1 MFSLSGRA
9 AFVTGAGRGL
19 GAGIAR
25 GLAEAGARVAL
36 ADIDGDAVQAV
47 AAAIR
52 SEGGECLAMPLDV
65 RDEAA
70 FARCFDAAVQR
81 FGAIDV
87 MVNNAAL
94 TPSTSLWDIAAE
106 EWDDVMAVNLRG
118 SFFGCRI
125 AGRQMRERGSG
136 RIVNLSSMA
145 GQQASTATGAHYAA
159 SKAALLALTR
169 SFAQELAPHG
179 VTVNAI
185 APAAIRSPLL
195 DAMDESR
202 RRALQATIPLGRF
215 GEGREVAAAV
225 VYLASEAGAFTTGAT
240 LDLNGGRFMR

>member
-1 MFSLSGRA
+1 MFSLAGRA

-19 GAGIAR
+19 GEAIAR
-25 GLAEAGARVAL
+25 GLAQAGARIAL
-36 ADIDGDAVQAV
+36 VDIDDGAVQAV
-47 AAAIR
+47 ATAMH
-52 SEGGECLAMPLDV
+52 SEGRECMAMPLDV

-70 FARCFDAAVQR
+70 FGRCFDAAVKR

-94 TPSTSLWDIAAE
+94 TSSTSLWDIDAE
-106 EWDDVMAVNLRG
+106 EWDNVMAVNLRG

-125 AGRQMRERGSG
+125 AGRHMRERGSG
-136 RIVNLSSMA
+136 RIINLSSMA
-145 GQQASTATGAHYAA
+145 GQQPSHATGAHYAA

-169 SFAQELAPHG
+169 SFAQELAPSG
-179 VTVNAI
+179 VMVNAI
-185 APAAIRSPLL
+185 APAAIRSPAL
-195 DAMDESR
+195 DAMDASR
-202 RRALQATIPLGRF
+202 QRALQATIPLGRF
-215 GEGREVAAAV
+215 GDGREVASAV

>member
-1 MFSLSGRA
+1 MFPLSGQA

-19 GAGIAR
+19 GEAIAR

-36 ADIDGDAVQAV
+36 ADIDGEAVQAV
-47 AAAIR
+47 AAAMQA
-52 SEGGECLAMPLDV
+52 EGRECIAMRLDV

-70 FARCFDAAVQR
+70 FERCFHAAVER

-87 MVNNAAL
+87 MVNNAAV
-94 TPSTSLWDIAAE
+94 TPSTSLWDISAE
-106 EWDDVMAVNLRG
+106 EWDNVMAVNLRG
-118 SFFGCRI
+118 GFFGCRI
-125 AGRQMRERGSG
+125 AGRHMRGRGSG
-136 RIVNLSSMA
+136 RIINLSSMA

-169 SFAQELAPHG
+169 SFAQELAPEG

-185 APAAIRSPLL
+185 APAAIRSPVL
-195 DAMDESR
+195 DGMDESR
-202 RRALQATIPLGRF
+202 RRAVQAAIPLGRF
-215 GEGREVAAAV
+215 GEAREVAGAV

>member
-1 MFSLSGRA
+1 MFSLSGQA

-19 GAGIAR
+19 GEAIAH

-36 ADIDGDAVQAV
+36 ADIDGDAVNTV
-47 AAAIR
+47 AAAMQ
-52 SEGGECLAMPLDV
+52 SEGRECIAMPLDV

-94 TPSTSLWDIAAE
+94 TPSTSLWDIGAD
-106 EWDDVMAVNLRG
+106 EWDDVMAINLRG

-125 AGRQMRERGSG
+125 AGRHMRDRKSG

-145 GQQASTATGAHYAA
+145 GQQASTATGVHYAA

-169 SFAQELAPHG
+169 SLAQELAPSG

-185 APAAIRSPLL
+185 APAAIRSPVL
-195 DAMDESR
+195 DAMEESR
-202 RRALQATIPLGRF
+202 QRALQATIPLRRF
-215 GEGREVAAAV
+215 GEGCEVAAAV
-225 VYLASEAGAFTTGAT
+225 VYLASEAGAFATGAT